1 MIMTEPIK
9 TEVNTMDINKIMEI
23 FPHRY
28 PFLLVD
34 RVISYELDKT
44 IHAYKNM
51 TMNEQFFQGH
61 YPGHPVMPGV
71 LQVEMMAQASA
82 ILYVLS
88 NGEESK
94 NKTMFF
100 LGIDK
105 AKFRRPVVPGDRLE
119 CKAEIVQLSS
129 RGCRFKAIT
138 YVDGKK
144 ASQAELFATLADI

>member
-1 MIMTEPIK
+1 MTEPVK
-9 TEVNTMDINKIMEI
+9 TEASMLDINKIMEI
-23 FPHRY
+23 LPHRY

-34 RVISYELDKT
+34 RVIAYEKDKT

-51 TMNEQFFQGH
+51 TMNEEFFQGH
-61 YPGHPVMPGV
+61 YPGQPVMPGV
-71 LQVEMMAQASA
+71 LQVEMMAQTSA

-88 NGEESK
+88 RGEETR

-119 CKAEIVQLSS
+119 CQAEIVQLSS
-129 RGCRFKAIT
+129 RGCRFKAVNF
-138 YVDGKK
+138 VDGKK
-144 ASQAELFATLADI
+144 VSQAELFATLADI